1 MRYLLLLSVFVV
13 ATCGL
18 VYELVAGTLA
28 SYLLGDSVTQFS
40 TVIGTYLFSMGI
52 GSFLSRYVKRN
63 LISLF
68 IRVEIL
74 IGLIGGF
81 SGAILFMVFGW
92 ADSFRLILYGLVSLT
107 GILVGLEIPLLMRA
121 MEGEF
126 EFKDLISRVFTFDYI
141 GALAASLLFPLL
153 LVPHLG
159 LIRTSLMFGM
169 FNVAVALLAIEVFR
183 DSLPTRNFLRIT
195 VALVLGVQVAG
206 FIAAERIQKMSES
219 AMYPG
224 TIIHATSSPYQRV
237 IMTRQKDDF
246 RLYLNGHLQFSSRD
260 EYRYHESLVHPV
272 MEAVPHAKNILVLG
286 GGDGMAVR
294 EILRYPH
301 IESITLVDLDP
312 TVTKLFSTRGDFRKL
327 NGDAFHSEKVNVK
340 NEDAFQWIRNNPRN
354 FDVIIIDL
362 PDPTGYS
369 LGKLYTEKFYSDL
382 YPLLSPEGF
391 AVVQSTSPLVAPN
404 SFWCVEKTLATAGYL
419 TFPYHCYVPS
429 FGEWGFIIFGKQTFL
444 PPGKFVE
451 GLRYL
456 DKNTFAQMYQFPPD
470 MAKREVE
477 ANRLDNQ
484 SLVHY
489 FESEWS
495 KYEEY

>member
-28 SYLLGDSVTQFS
+28 SYLLGDTVTQFS

-52 GSFLSRYVKRN
+52 GSWLSRYVKRN

-74 IGLIGGF
+74 IGLVGGF
-81 SGAILFMVFGW
+81 SGAALFLVFGW
-92 ADSFRLILYGLVSLT
+92 AGAFRLILYGLVSIT
-107 GILVGLEIPLLMRA
+107 GILVGLEIPLLMRV

-169 FNVAVALLAIEVFR
+169 MNVAVALIAIEVFKEV
-183 DSLPTRNFLRIT
+183 LPARNFLRT
-195 VALVLGVQVAG
+195 AVVFALAALIAG
-206 FIAAERIQKMSES
+206 FVASERIQKISES

-260 EYRYHESLVHPV
+260 EYRYHESLIHPV
-272 MEAVPHAKNILVLG
+272 MSAVTGAKKILVLG

-294 EILRYPH
+294 EILRYPAV
-301 IESITLVDLDP
+301 ESITLVDLDP
-312 TVTKLFSTRGDFRKL
+312 AVTKLFATRDDFRTL
-327 NGDAFHSEKVNVK
+327 NGDAFHSPKVKIV
-340 NEDAFQWIRNNPRN
+340 NEDAFQWIRNYPKD
-354 FDVIIIDL
+354 FDAIVIDL
-362 PDPTGYS
+362 PDPSNYS
-369 LGKLYTEKFYSDL
+369 LGKLYTQKFYSDL

-391 AVVQSTSPLVAPN
+391 GVVQSTSPLVAPN
-404 SFWCVEKTLATAGYL
+404 SFWCVDKTLQSAGFH

-429 FGEWGFIIFGKQTFL
+429 FGEWGFIIFGKKPFH
-444 PPGKFVE
+444 PSDKFVE
-451 GLRYL
+451 GLKYL
-456 DKNTFAQMYQFPPD
+456 DQSTFTQMCQFPPD

-477 ANRLDNQ
+477 TNRLDNQ
-484 SLVHY
+484 ALVHY

-495 KYEEY
+495 KYEEF